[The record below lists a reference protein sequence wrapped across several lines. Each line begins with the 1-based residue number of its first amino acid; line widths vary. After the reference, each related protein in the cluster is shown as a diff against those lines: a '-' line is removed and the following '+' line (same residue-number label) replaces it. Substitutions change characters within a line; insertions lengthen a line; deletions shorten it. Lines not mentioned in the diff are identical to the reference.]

1 MDAKHGMEKARTIE
15 RIPIPRIDRPTP
27 EEIERRRALS
37 AEVVALREKIGPIGI
52 PADELL
58 RHARED
64 TDDEWY
70 ECDE

>member
-1 MDAKHGMEKARTIE
+1 MSIERPEPTTSTIH
-15 RIPIPRIDRPTP
+15 RIPIPRIEPPTQ
-27 EEIERRRALS
+27 EEIERRRELS
-37 AEVVALREKIGPIGI
+37 AKVNALREKIGPIGI

-70 ECDE
+70 E